1 MTAKNLTYNSVLA
14 CNNSFKQFFDIYE
27 NSFKCKEIKHFK
39 TVAKGFLFSFA
50 IESAQLLS
58 AIWGCLSSRSFDV
71 TDLITNTSGSLLGFL
86 FFMILKPIIPRILNE
101 E

>member
-1 MTAKNLTYNSVLA
+1 MIYTRTALNAKKSSIL
-14 CNNSFKQFFDIYE
+14 
-27 NSFKCKEIKHFK
+27 K

-50 IESAQLLS
+50 IESAQLFS
-58 AIWGCLSSRSFDV
+58 AFWGCLSSRSFDV